1 MESSWSRCH
10 LEPFWICLCCR
21 LELFEPFWSRAVWSR
36 FGAVCVAVCSCFG
49 AVAVWELF
57 GAAVICNRRRCRT
70 TTSLSWE
77 SRRPWPLRSLPLCV
91 CRLGWWPSMMLPAR
105 MSTGPVALHAAAL
118 RACRLGWWPSMMLH
132 ARMSTGPVAL
142 HACAHVDW
150 ALHHDAHTCIHLYQ
164 PIHVCIHLDARM
176 STGPRP
182 PGSEL
187 LAQLLQTHV
196 YIYSTSIA

>member
-57 GAAVICNRRRCRT
+57 GATVICSRRRCRT

-105 MSTGPVALHAAAL
+105 MSTGPVALHA
-118 RACRLGWWPSMMLH
+118 
-132 ARMSTGPVAL
+132 
-142 HACAHVDW
+142 CAHVDW

-164 PIHVCIHLDARM
+164 PIHVCIHLDDRM